1 MPGSQVIMSDNLII
15 SRNNGILEI
24 ILNRPDAMNTF
35 DKESHYALDR
45 LWTEFDS
52 DPSLRVA
59 IITGAGDRAFSA
71 GSDLKYY
78 ASGAPIELPESGYA
92 GLSDRRLKKPVIAA
106 VNGLALGG
114 GFEVALCCDIIIAAE
129 NAQFGLPE
137 VRVGV
142 AALGGGIPRLTRK
155 IPYNIAMGMLLSARR
170 LGAEDGLRHGL
181 VNEIAPKGR
190 ALEVA
195 RTWAEEIILGAPLA
209 IEVSKRVTEN
219 TLYQPEE
226 YEAQLNTLKNGG
238 DGAFIMKS
246 EDFMEGM
253 RAFAEKR
260 QPQWRGR

>member
-1 MPGSQVIMSDNLII
+1 MSDKLLIT
-15 SRNNGILEI
+15 RNNGILEI
-24 ILNRPDAMNTF
+24 TLNRPEAMNTF
-35 DKESHYALDR
+35 DSEVHFELDQ
-45 LWTEFDS
+45 LWTDFDN
-52 DPSLRVA
+52 DPDSRVA

-78 ASGAPIELPESGYA
+78 ATGAPIELPASGYA
-92 GLSDRRLKKPVIAA
+92 GISDRRLKKPVIAA

-155 IPYNIAMGMLLSARR
+155 IPYNIAMGILLTARR
-170 LGAEDGLRHGL
+170 LGAEEALRHGL
-181 VNEIAPKGR
+181 VNEVAPQGKALDIAR
-190 ALEVA
+190 V
-195 RTWAEEIILGAPLA
+195 WAEEIVLGAPLA

-219 TLYQPEE
+219 TLYQPQE
-226 YEAQLNTLKNGG
+226 YEAQLNTLKNKGE
-238 DGAFIMKS
+238 GAFIMDS
-246 EDFMEGM
+246 EDFKEGM

-260 QPQWRGR
+260 KPVWRSK

>member
-1 MPGSQVIMSDNLII
+1 MCDKLII
-15 SRNNGILEI
+15 SRNNGIMEI
-24 ILNRPDAMNTF
+24 ILNRPEAMNTF
-35 DKESHYALDR
+35 DKESHFALDR
-45 LWTEFDS
+45 LWTEFDN
-52 DPSLRVA
+52 DPTLRVA
-59 IITGAGDRAFSA
+59 IITGAEDRAFSA

-78 ASGAPIELPESGYA
+78 ASGAPIELPPSGYA

-142 AALGGGIPRLTRK
+142 AALGGGIPRLARK
-155 IPYNIAMGMLLSARR
+155 IPYNIAMGLLLSARR
-170 LGAEDGLRHGL
+170 LSAADALRHGL
-181 VNEIAPKGR
+181 VNEIAPQGKS
-190 ALEVA
+190 LEVA
-195 RTWAEEIILGAPLA
+195 RVWAEEIVLGAPLA

-219 TLYQPEE
+219 TFYEPQE

-238 DGAFIMKS
+238 EGAFIMES

-253 RAFAEKR
+253 RAFSEKR
-260 QPQWRGR
+260 QPVWQGR